1 MVERESHPDHA
12 ADPTSGVHD
21 RWQSPAAGAERDP
34 FAECVRADRYAAWTA
49 QVTDAAS
56 RAGVTGTPTVQVDG
70 TEIERT
76 PQALRD
82 AVLAAQR

>member
-1 MVERESHPDHA
+1 MSTEQLIELGR
-12 ADPTSGVHD
+12 
-21 RWQSPAAGAERDP
+21 QAGAGDP
-34 FAECVRADRYAAWTA
+34 FAACVRADRYAAWTD

-56 RAGVTGTPTVQVDG
+56 WAGVTGTPTVQVNG

-76 PQALRD
+76 PQALRE